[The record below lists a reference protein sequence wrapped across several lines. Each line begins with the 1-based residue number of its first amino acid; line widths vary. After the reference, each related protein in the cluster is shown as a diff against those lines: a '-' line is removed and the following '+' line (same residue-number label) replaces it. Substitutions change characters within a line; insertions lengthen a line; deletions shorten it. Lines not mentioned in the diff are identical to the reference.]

1 MGTKKI
7 SKGKLIKCITAISVL
22 LSVVSLLF
30 TAISGC
36 LLFKL
41 IRYIN
46 TAQKAVPTMEKAA
59 QLYLEKNSS
68 DDEADDDDDDDIEDD
83 DNSDDISF

>member
-7 SKGKLIKCITAISVL
+7 TKGKLIKCITAISVL

-46 TAQKAVPTMEKAA
+46 TAQKAMPTMEKAA
-59 QLYLEKNSS
+59 QLYLKKNSS
-68 DDEADDDDDDDIEDD
+68 DEETDEHDDMDDE

>member
-22 LSVVSLLF
+22 LSIVSLLF

-46 TAQKAVPTMEKAA
+46 TAQKAVPTIEKAA
-59 QLYLEKNSS
+59 QLYLKKNSS
-68 DDEADDDDDDDIEDD
+68 DVEDNDEDD
-83 DNSDDISF
+83 PDEENNSDDISF